1 MQKEEVLEQFRA
13 FHRAAGPIRQE
24 MVRAGVRQQFP
35 AGAALFHGGEVVEQF
50 ALVGAGRIRVYKAGG
65 TGREITLYH
74 VAPGEVCL
82 LTVASILGR
91 RSYPATA
98 VVEEAV
104 EAVVFPGDLLRR
116 WVEVSPAIRELVFG
130 LFTSRLAH
138 VMTLLEE
145 IVFRRVDERL
155 AEFLTA
161 RFQERGGSHPVLRV
175 THEEIAA
182 ELGTARE
189 VVSRLLKELER
200 RGAVRLSRGRIA
212 LGDPATLNE

>member
-1 MQKEEVLEQFRA
+1 MKKEAILDQFRA
-13 FHRAAGPIRQE
+13 YRRAADPIRQE
-24 MVRAGVRQQFP
+24 MVRAGVRHRFP
-35 AGAALFHGGEVVEQF
+35 AGATLFHGGEVVDQF
-50 ALVGAGRIRVYKAGG
+50 ALVGAGRIRVYKAGE

-91 RSYPATA
+91 RTYPATA

-104 EAVVFPGDLLRR
+104 EAVAFPGDLLRR
-116 WVEVSPAIRELVFG
+116 WVEVSPAIREFVFG

-161 RFQERGGSHPVLRV
+161 RFQERSGPHPALRI

-212 LGDPATLNE
+212 LGNPATLNG

>member
-1 MQKEEVLEQFRA
+1 MRKEEILGQFRA
-13 FHRAAGPIRQE
+13 FQRAAAPIRQE
-24 MVRAGVRQQFP
+24 MVRSGVTRRFP
-35 AGAALFHGGEVVEQF
+35 AGSTLFHGGEVVEHF
-50 ALVGAGRIRVYKAGG
+50 ALVGAGRIRVYKSGG

-91 RSYPATA
+91 RGYPASA
-98 VVEEAV
+98 VVEEAL
-104 EAVVFPGDLLRR
+104 EAVVFPGQLLHH
-116 WVEVSPAIRELVFG
+116 WVEVSPAIREFVFG
-130 LFTSRLAH
+130 LFTSRLAD
-138 VMTLLEE
+138 VMALLEE

-155 AEFLTA
+155 TEFLGA
-161 RFQERGGSHPVLRV
+161 RFREAGGSQPVLRI
-175 THEEIAA
+175 THEAIAA

-212 LGDPATLNE
+212 LGDPAALGH